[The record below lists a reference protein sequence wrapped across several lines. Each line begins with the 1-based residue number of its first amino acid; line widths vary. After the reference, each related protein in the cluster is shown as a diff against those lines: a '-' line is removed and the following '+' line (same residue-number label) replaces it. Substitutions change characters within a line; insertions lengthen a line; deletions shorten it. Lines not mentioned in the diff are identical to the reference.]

1 MRRAYSMSDW
11 LIEKESETLHVRHR
25 ILDVIHQERSEFQEI
40 AVVDTA
46 DFGRILVLD
55 GVIQTTLRDEFIYHE
70 MLAHVPLFT
79 HRSPRRVLVIGGGD
93 GGTVREA
100 LRHPEVESVDLV
112 EIDGR
117 VVEVSREFLPELSS
131 GLDDPRVTVHI
142 EDGAQ
147 FVAEAVG
154 EYDVILIDA
163 PDPVGPAETIFSDSF
178 YADVR
183 AALRDGGIMSAQTE
197 SPFMFSETVSTI
209 YRRIG
214 TAFDACRLYLAQ
226 VPTYSL
232 GLWSFTLAAAEEAL
246 LDLPPR
252 PSDHIETRYYSSAVH
267 QAAFALPPFVEE
279 VLASSVRVP

>member
-1 MRRAYSMSDW
+1 MSDW
-11 LIEKESETLHVRHR
+11 LIEKESDNLDIRHR
-25 ILDVIHQERSEFQEI
+25 ILEVVHEEQSEFQHI
-40 AVVDTA
+40 AIVDTV

-79 HRSPRRVLVIGGGD
+79 HRSPRRVLVVGGGD

-100 LRHPEVESVDLV
+100 LKHPDVEKVDLV

-117 VVEVSREFLPELSS
+117 VIEVSRKYLPELSAA
-131 GLDDPRVTVHI
+131 LDDPRVTVHV
-142 EDGAQ
+142 EDGAKFIAQ
-147 FVAEAVG
+147 SPG
-154 EYDVILIDA
+154 EYDAILIDA
-163 PDPVGPAETIFSDSF
+163 PDPVGPAEAIFSDTF

-183 AALRDGGIMSAQTE
+183 KALRPGGVMSAQTE
-197 SPFMFSETVSTI
+197 SPFMQGDLVAAI

-214 TAFDACRLYLAQ
+214 IAFEAPRLYLAQ

-232 GLWSFTLAAAEEAL
+232 GLWSFTLATADPEL

-252 PSDHIETRYYSSAVH
+252 TSDHVKTRYYTPEIH
-267 QAAFALPPFVEE
+267 QAAFALPQFVQD
-279 VLASSVRVP
+279 LLSTSNSVAK

>member
-1 MRRAYSMSDW
+1 MSEW
-11 LIEKESETLHVRHR
+11 LIEKESDSLDIRHR
-25 ILDVIHQERSEFQEI
+25 ILNVVYEEQSEFQHI
-40 AVVDTA
+40 AVVDTV

-100 LRHPEVESVDLV
+100 LKHPEVEKVDLV

-117 VVEVSREFLPELSS
+117 VIEVSRKYLPELASAF
-131 GLDDPRVTVHI
+131 DDPRVTVYV
-142 EDGAQ
+142 EDGAK
-147 FVAEAVG
+147 FVARSAG
-154 EYDVILIDA
+154 QYDAILIDA
-163 PDPVGPAETIFSDSF
+163 PDPVGPAEAIFSDTF

-183 AALRDGGIMSAQTE
+183 KALRPGGVMSAQTE
-197 SPFMFSETVSTI
+197 SPFMQGDLVAAI

-214 TAFDACRLYLAQ
+214 TAFETQRLYLAQ

-232 GLWSFTLAAAEEAL
+232 GLWSFTLATVDPEL

-252 PSDHIETRYYSSAVH
+252 TSEHVTTRYYTPEIH
-267 QAAFALPPFVEE
+267 KAAFAQPKFVQDL
-279 VLASSVRVP
+279 LAK